1 MGHGEILATRSYA
14 RAAMDSCVPQ
24 SQSFGWTRIRQ
35 GEEICYADQVGAIL
49 CVWPPR

>member
-1 MGHGEILATRSYA
+1 
-14 RAAMDSCVPQ
+14 MDSCVPQ